1 MIFANHGKLVKPG
14 QRVDIEAGAFRVS
27 SLTVE

>member
-1 MIFANHGKLVKPG
+1 MIFANPGKLVKPG
-14 QRVDIEAGAFRVS
+14 QRVDVVIGAFRAN

>member
-1 MIFANHGKLVKPG
+1 MIFANPGKQVKPG
-14 QRVDIEAGAFRVS
+14 QRVDVVIGAFRAA

>member
-1 MIFANHGKLVKPG
+1 MVFSNPGKLVKPG
-14 QRVDIEAGAFRVS
+14 QRVDVMIGPFRAE